1 MIPGYAKIDPADG
14 TDRYAQNRRIAQ
26 VRYTFDDGND
36 RRADPRHRRGRS
48 RGADRRR
55 FPGVTSSG
63 MTVTIVRSVP
73 GAAVGV
79 NRASD
84 RIAVSELSVLA
95 GG

>member
-1 MIPGYAKIDPADG
+1 
-14 TDRYAQNRRIAQ
+14 
-26 VRYTFDDGND
+26 
-36 RRADPRHRRGRS
+36 
-48 RGADRRR
+48 
-55 FPGVTSSG
+55 

-73 GAAVGV
+73 GAAVGA